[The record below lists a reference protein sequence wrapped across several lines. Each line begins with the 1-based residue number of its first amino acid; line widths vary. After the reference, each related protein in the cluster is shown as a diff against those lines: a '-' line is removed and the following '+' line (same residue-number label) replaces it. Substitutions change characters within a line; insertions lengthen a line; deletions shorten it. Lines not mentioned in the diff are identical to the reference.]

1 MVVILCLCCVYWWK
15 KNRESSYFIIIIV
28 VSAGSRA
35 ELAKLL
41 LRARKEEWIGVLLSY
56 RIGGGG
62 GGIDDWE
69 AANLSC
75 TCVQP
80 ISGKW
85 AVVTMTIIWLFV
97 LDTSDVQRI
106 LFSPRDELAV
116 QRSSVC
122 SI

>member
-41 LRARKEEWIGVLLSY
+41 LLRARKEEWIGVLLSL
-56 RIGGGG
+56 RIGG

-97 LDTSDVQRI
+97 LDTSDVQRGF
-106 LFSPRDELAV
+106 FSLRGTGGSTV
-116 QRSSVC
+116 
-122 SI
+122 

>member
-1 MVVILCLCCVYWWK
+1 MYIGGRRIESRRILLLLLC
-15 KNRESSYFIIIIV
+15 
-28 VSAGSRA
+28 ADTGSRA
-35 ELAKLL
+35 ELAKLLL
-41 LRARKEEWIGVLLSY
+41 LRARKEEWIGVLLSL

-97 LDTSDVQRI
+97 LDISDVQRGF
-106 LFSPRDELAV
+106 FSLRGTGGSAV
-116 QRSSVC
+116 
-122 SI
+122 